1 MAVLIDANV
10 IISFLIRSEKTEE
23 AKRLLERVE
32 GPVISMNIIEEI
44 VYVGLSLIYGVR
56 GFKLREKIAEG
67 VCEEAERF
75 LNTLASFLD
84 EYDIKIVSIPKNFDE
99 MLRIVKEYRLLPN
112 DALIVA
118 TCKHHGISKIATFD
132 EDFKRVDFLDV
143 LEIEEG

>member
-32 GPVISMNIIEEI
+32 EPVLSMNIIEEI

-67 VCEEAERF
+67 ICEEAERF

-99 MLRIVKEYRLLPN
+99 MLRIIKEYRLL
-112 DALIVA
+112 LMM
-118 TCKHHGISKIATFD
+118 
-132 EDFKRVDFLDV
+132 R
-143 LEIEEG
+143 